1 MDDDDKI
8 RRNLMVTSAVIIGV
22 AWFDVSLPDVLERM
36 FSIKQTTGTPAT
48 PVQLSGLKVWLA
60 AAFVLG
66 YMSWRYR
73 WSDEV
78 EKAMAL
84 YSESVVA
91 RYKILFGTDY
101 MTKVTQWFKSGSLP
115 GDAHPQLVAAYAQLV
130 PHALSQQLGHGPAE
144 VTFSG
149 PGPASMNHGNHVMT
163 MTATWPTAGAH
174 GSGHVT
180 QQQLNIYIDM
190 KRQDAM
196 IRRARWFVLA
206 NSKASM
212 SLVWPA
218 VVASFA
224 ALIVLYKLARAI
236 FG

>member
-8 RRNLMVTSAVIIGV
+8 RRNLMVISAAIIGV
-22 AWFDVSLPDVLERM
+22 AWFDVSLPDVLDRLL
-36 FSIKQTTGTPAT
+36 SPKTPAR
-48 PVQLSGLKVWLA
+48 PSEVKVWLA
-60 AAFVLG
+60 AAALLG

-78 EKAMAL
+78 EKAMTL
-84 YSESVVA
+84 YSESVVE
-91 RYKILFGTDY
+91 RYRSLFGTDY

-115 GDAHPQLVAAYAQLV
+115 GDAHPQLAAAYAQLV
-130 PHALSQQLGHGPAE
+130 PHALARQLGNGPAE

-149 PGPASMNHGNHVMT
+149 PGPASMNHGNHAMT
-163 MTATWPTAGAH
+163 MTATWPTAGAR

-180 QQQLNIYIDM
+180 QQQVNVYIDA
-190 KRQDAM
+190 KRQNTM
-196 IRRARWFVLA
+196 IRKAGWFVLA

-218 VVASFA
+218 AVASLA
-224 ALIVLYKLARAI
+224 TVIVLYKLARAI